1 MDIVMK
7 KKFQNKIKI
16 IIDTNNN
23 IDDVSNL
30 IIKESIFKK
39 ITIAVGLITFG
50 LIYFI
55 NSSSILTQNSNSSS
69 FLTEYQNQNS
79 QLTKY
84 QSVSSIFQKVL
95 NLYPNHYNINLIN
108 YDEIIYNFNKN
119 TLNLLNE
126 NMNDYEF
133 SFFSH
138 IILNSENY
146 YTIIQDF

>member
-1 MDIVMK
+1 MK